1 MGKHSH
7 SNREHK
13 GICDGLDMLVEELEE
28 LPEQVMVMNSKYIIF
43 ITSKGLEELK
53 AEFEHLWLNAY
64 NRRCAYDDL
73 PNHKTYQEWY
83 KKWGDKCEDSNFCE
97 EAAEHYGYEGDL
109 YDE

>member
-1 MGKHSH
+1 
-7 SNREHK
+7 
-13 GICDGLDMLVEELEE
+13 MLVKHLEQTDERLDYSE
-28 LPEQVMVMNSKYIIF
+28 LPSTF
-43 ITSKGLEELK
+43 INIWDFVTFADEEEK
-53 AEFEHLWLNAY
+53 EHLWLNAY

-83 KKWGDKCEDSNFCE
+83 KNWGDKCEDSNFCE

>member
-1 MGKHSH
+1 M
-7 SNREHK
+7 SNEF
-13 GICDGLDMLVEELEE
+13 
-28 LPEQVMVMNSKYIIF
+28 QVHNFYNESKE
-43 ITSKGLEELK
+43 GLEELK

-109 YDE
+109 YDELKRIY